1 MPLQIRRTQTAN
13 AAPTGLLPGQLSVE
27 MASTPP
33 KLWCGVPVGINAQQ
47 RILLNPEPTVTGG
60 GASVGTT
67 APATPASGDL
77 WLDTTIAGS
86 PFLKTYNGTAW
97 VTSSTDDGEYT

>member
-33 KLWCGVPVGINAQQ
+33 KLWCGVPTAINAQQ
-47 RILLNPEPTVTGG
+47 RVLLNPEAVVSGG
-60 GASVGTT
+60 GATVSGT
-67 APATPASGDL
+67 APATPGTGDL
-77 WLDTTIAGS
+77 WLDTAIAGS
-86 PFLKTYNGTAW
+86 PFLKTWNGTAW